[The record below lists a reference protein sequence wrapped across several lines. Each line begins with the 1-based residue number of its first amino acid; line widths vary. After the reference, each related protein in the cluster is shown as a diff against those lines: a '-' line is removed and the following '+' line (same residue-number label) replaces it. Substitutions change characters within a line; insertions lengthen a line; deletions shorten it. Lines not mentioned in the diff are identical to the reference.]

1 MTTIKAILQNRYRI
15 TEAVDGEEGLR
26 MASEIVPDMILLD
39 MALPK
44 MDGFTV
50 VQHLKDNKDLSQ
62 IPVIAMTAR
71 VMKGDRE
78 KILAAGCDDYISKPI
93 DPVDCLKKIEEY
105 LKG

>member
-1 MTTIKAILQNRYRI
+1 
-15 TEAVDGEEGLR
+15 
-26 MASEIVPDMILLD
+26 MILLD

-50 VQHLKDNKDLSQ
+50 VRRLKDNSALSR
-62 IPVIAMTAR
+62 IPVIAMTAW

-93 DPVDCLKKIEEY
+93 DPKDCLKKITEY